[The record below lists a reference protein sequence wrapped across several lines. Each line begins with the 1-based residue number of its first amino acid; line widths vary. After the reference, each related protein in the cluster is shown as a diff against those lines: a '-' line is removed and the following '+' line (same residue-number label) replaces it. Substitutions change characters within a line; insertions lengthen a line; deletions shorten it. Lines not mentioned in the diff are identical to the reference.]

1 MTNCDVTA
9 VLEAC
14 HIYPY
19 MGPKTNHVQNGII
32 LRSDLHSLYDQGL
45 IFIDENYK
53 IMLSEKIKISD
64 QYKYLDGQPLL
75 NLPRD
80 TKLKPSKEALK
91 LKIKEHNFN
100 N

>member
-19 MGPKTNHVQNGII
+19 MGPKTNHPQNGII

-45 IFIDENYK
+45 IYFDENY
-53 IMLSEKIKISD
+53 IIRLSERLKISE
-64 QYKYLDGQPLL
+64 QYKYLDGQKIK
-75 NLPRD
+75 NLPKN
-80 TKLKPSKEALK
+80 KLLQPSKEAIKYK
-91 LKIKEHNFN
+91 LKEVVFI
-100 N
+100 